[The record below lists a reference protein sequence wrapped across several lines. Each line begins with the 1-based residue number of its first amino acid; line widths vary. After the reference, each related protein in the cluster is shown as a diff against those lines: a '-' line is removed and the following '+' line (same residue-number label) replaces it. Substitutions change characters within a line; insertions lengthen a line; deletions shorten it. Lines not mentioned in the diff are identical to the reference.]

1 MNSRHGVQ
9 KSDIS
14 NVDASLW
21 SSCIIVIYSKTENTY
36 AIVLQRNV
44 YVLGIWLF
52 SHHVNS
58 AWKCLIWFYVV
69 HVLVRIPDDG
79 PLRIETCMNGQC
91 VVIII

>member
-44 YVLGIWLF
+44 YVLGI
-52 SHHVNS
+52 
-58 AWKCLIWFYVV
+58 
-69 HVLVRIPDDG
+69 
-79 PLRIETCMNGQC
+79 
-91 VVIII
+91 